1 MHDILIIGGGYAGL
15 WAAFG
20 AVRQL
25 DLAGRPARIALVTR
39 EPYLTARP
47 RLYERDLA
55 PADARLALE
64 PMLQPIGAE
73 LIVGEVTGIDAA
85 ERRIM
90 LADGRLLRAKVIVLA
105 AGSRA
110 ALPPI
115 PGLAQHA
122 EGIDDADQSARL
134 WRRLATFE
142 GKAPVVAVIGGGFT
156 GLELATELAGWRDA
170 RAPGGRIVLIDQ
182 GPIAA
187 GYAGAAREV
196 IEEALSRLG
205 VETRGGSTVAA
216 VEPGSLRFA
225 DGDRLVCDV
234 AVWTGGLEP
243 SPLNRLIAAPKNAIG
258 RLKVDDA
265 LRVDGLDGWLA
276 AGDVAAP
283 VVEGGNSTT
292 MSCQHALSS
301 GAFAGHNAAR
311 LLIGET
317 PLAYTPRPYVTC
329 LDLGPAGALLT
340 QGFDRALAK
349 SGAEAKALKMSI
361 NRQLIVPPVQGGRA
375 ALLAAAAP
383 ERWTT
388 R

>member
-20 AVRQL
+20 AARQL
-25 DLAGRPARIALVTR
+25 DLAAREARIALVTR

-55 PADARLALE
+55 AGDARLPLA
-64 PMLQPIGAE
+64 PMLQAIDAE
-73 LIVGEVTGIDAA
+73 LVTGEVVAIDAPA
-85 ERRIM
+85 RQVT
-90 LADGRLLRAKVIVLA
+90 LADGRALAARIIVLA

-115 PGLAQHA
+115 PGLEDHA

-134 WRRLATFE
+134 WHRLAALE

-156 GLELATELAGWRDA
+156 GLELATELAGWREA
-170 RAPGGRIVLIDQ
+170 KAPAARIVLIDQ

-187 GYAGAAREV
+187 GYAGKARTV
-196 IEEALSRLG
+196 IEHALSSLG
-205 VETRGGSTVAA
+205 VQTRAGSTVAA
-216 VEPGSLRFA
+216 IELRSLRFA
-225 DGDRLVCDV
+225 DGDRLGCDV

-243 SPLNRLIAAPKNAIG
+243 SPLSRLIAAPKNASG
-258 RLKVDDA
+258 RLLVDSG

-276 AGDVAAP
+276 AGDVAAAG
-283 VVEGGNSTT
+283 VEGGNTTT

-311 LLIGET
+311 LLIGEA

-329 LDLGPAGALLT
+329 LDLGSAGALLT
-340 QGFDRALAK
+340 RGYERELAMQ
-349 SGAEAKALKMSI
+349 GAEAKALKTSI
-361 NRQLIVPPVQGGRA
+361 NRQLIVPPLEGGRA
-375 ALLAAAAP
+375 ALFAVAAP